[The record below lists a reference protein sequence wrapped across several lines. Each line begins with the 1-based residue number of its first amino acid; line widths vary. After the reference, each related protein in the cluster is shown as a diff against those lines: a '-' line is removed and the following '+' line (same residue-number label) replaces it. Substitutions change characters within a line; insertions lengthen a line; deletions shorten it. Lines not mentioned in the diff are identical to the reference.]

1 MKLSKIIIL
10 PAYNEDSNIGEMME
24 ILKSDFPDFRV
35 LIIDDSP
42 NDLTKNMYTKNEY
55 ENSQLIQRKKK
66 LGRGSAV
73 RHGFEYAV
81 KNGYSTIVEMDVDL
95 QHDPKELR
103 ILLEKFEKTNSDLV
117 IGSRYLN
124 ESKIIEWGMR
134 RIIFSRFANLFAKS
148 LFRFPIKDYT
158 NGYRVYSGRLI
169 KKIIEFDQMN
179 FDFLYLTETLIITFR
194 NKFICSEVPITFVN
208 RTRGQSSVNIKGILK
223 SFFGILKLKINE
235 KKFYDSSPTSI

>member
-24 ILKSDFPDFRV
+24 ILKNDFPDFRV

-42 NDLTKNMYTKNEY
+42 NDLTKNMYIKNEY
-55 ENSQLIQRKKK
+55 KNSQLIQRKKK
-66 LGRGSAV
+66 LGRGSAI

-95 QHDPKELR
+95 QHDPKELK
-103 ILLEKFEKTNSDLV
+103 ILLEKFDNSDSDLV

-134 RIIFSRFANLFAKS
+134 RIIFSRFANLFAKL

-158 NGYRVYSGRLI
+158 NGYRVYSGRLV
-169 KKIIEFDQMN
+169 KKIIEFEQMN

-208 RTRGQSSVNIKGILK
+208 RTRGQSTVNIKGILR

-235 KKFYDSSPTSI
+235 KKFYDSSSTSI